1 MMTLLMTM
9 IGFFTVMNTF
19 MVFHIATVLRDFLA
33 HYDSKQS

>member
-1 MMTLLMTM
+1 MMTLLMMM